1 MNGMLTKIA
10 LLAAVLGVLALSSPG
25 KAEDPVQLEMWQTQN
40 KLNQLI
46 AKRIANIEKRV
57 ALLEQKVQTGYAPGS
72 APPAVIPSY
81 TPPPVPAPAGFTP
94 APGSPLS
101 PAEQQ
106 TLENYFV
113 RVGTNGGDPRMSPA
127 EQAGW
132 AKLIG
137 LLGK

>member
-1 MNGMLTKIA
+1 MARNLII
-10 LLAAVLGVLALSSPG
+10 LAAVLGVLALSSPA
-25 KAEDPVQLEMWQTQN
+25 KAEDPVQLEMWRTQN

-46 AKRIANIEKRV
+46 EQRIANIEKRV

-72 APPAVIPSY
+72 PPPAVIPSY
-81 TPPPVPAPAGFTP
+81 APPSVPPAGFTP
-94 APGSPLS
+94 VSGSPLS